1 MIMDDE
7 NTPPETRREVR
18 PNGSVRYRTA
28 GRPRKIE
35 TESEWLR
42 GVLAAAPQA
51 IISFWYH
58 KEQFWALPGQM
69 HLPGTS
75 APESA
80 SSETGCRSI
89 FEALPE
95 VTTVDEL
102 MHHLRIE
109 AKECQRYHN
118 PMEVRLRRF
127 VSHEMVNVNNVLSA
141 QDIEQAIAAI
151 IKEYEPP
158 LKLPL
163 WTRDDA
169 EAAIAQATEL
179 DTFLNEVRTGMNHE
193 TNPQVLRRQQEL
205 LNCIRSERKNR
216 IQRNAHP

>member
-1 MIMDDE
+1 
-7 NTPPETRREVR
+7 
-18 PNGSVRYRTA
+18 
-28 GRPRKIE
+28 
-35 TESEWLR
+35 
-42 GVLAAAPQA
+42 
-51 IISFWYH
+51 
-58 KEQFWALPGQM
+58 
-69 HLPGTS
+69 
-75 APESA
+75 
-80 SSETGCRSI
+80 
-89 FEALPE
+89 
-95 VTTVDEL
+95 
-102 MHHLRIE
+102 
-109 AKECQRYHN
+109 
-118 PMEVRLRRF
+118 
-127 VSHEMVNVNNVLSA
+127 MVNVNNVLSA